1 MENLSFGLGLGLN
14 LKNSGIE
21 IVIHFILN
29 LKKLPFIN
37 LFLRSICQ
45 FKCNDG
51 YELFGNNIME
61 CTASKKWNPDEV
73 PECREIRCNKLPAL
87 PHGNVKCSDENR
99 HQSVC
104 RFVCGEGYRIKGS
117 RSSVCSSDG
126 SWSAPMPV
134 CVEIVCDELTP
145 PLNGS
150 KKCSGAKFGE
160 KCQFS
165 CNTGYDLSGSEI
177 RTCQADG
184 TWTGVP
190 IHCTQVRIEFDWKKY
205 NKWLYPGISFSIL
218 FIRLLVD
225 SYRNHVMDRCH
236 ARTEEPLGLFA
247 NSAVISDTL
256 SLVQKREHVKL
267 ITLGPGPSLTVY
279 R

>member
-1 MENLSFGLGLGLN
+1 
-14 LKNSGIE
+14 
-21 IVIHFILN
+21 
-29 LKKLPFIN
+29 
-37 LFLRSICQ
+37 
-45 FKCNDG
+45 
-51 YELFGNNIME
+51 ME

-190 IHCTQVRIEFDWKKY
+190 IHCTQVKIEFDWIKY
-205 NKWLYPGISFSIL
+205 NTWISFI
-218 FIRLLVD
+218 IIKNRLLVD
-225 SYRNHVMDRCH
+225 CYRNHVMDRFL
-236 ARTEEPLGLFA
+236 ARMVEPLGLFA
-247 NSAVISDTL
+247 NLAVISGTL
-256 SLVQKREHVKL
+256 SLVQKKELVKR
-267 ITLGPGPSLTVY
+267 TMLGPGPSLTVY